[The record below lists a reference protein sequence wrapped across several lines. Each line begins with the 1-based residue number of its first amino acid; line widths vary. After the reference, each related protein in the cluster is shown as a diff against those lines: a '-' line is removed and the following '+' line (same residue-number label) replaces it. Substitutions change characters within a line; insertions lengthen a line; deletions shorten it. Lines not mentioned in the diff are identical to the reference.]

1 MMYQTFSSNPFR
13 RGISSPVI
21 MFFIGLLM
29 VVIPYDVMKG
39 ILHVFIGLGIVLVYS
54 VPCILYWMTYDKE
67 KKGLLPAILST
78 VTVAAGI
85 IFLILHNWITCVIL
99 GAWLIVL
106 SIIHVFQAEN
116 KLERVR
122 KEIPY
127 LAIATL
133 LFFFPAE
140 SILRIVLIVFGSI
153 LMAIS
158 VIQIIVIAILNK
170 KLENAEYD
178 NDDESDDED
187 NNHHTPSGGARTRV
201 VIDAEVK
208 ELK

>member
-1 MMYQTFSSNPFR
+1 
-13 RGISSPVI
+13 
-21 MFFIGLLM
+21 M
-29 VVIPYDVMKG
+29 VVIPYDVMKE
-39 ILHVFIGLGIVLVYS
+39 ILHVFIGLGIVLIYA
-54 VPCILYWMTYDKE
+54 VPCILYWMAYDKE

-78 VTVAAGI
+78 ISVAAGI
-85 IFLILHNWITCVIL
+85 IFLILHNWITCLIL
-99 GAWLIVL
+99 GVWLIVL
-106 SIIHVFQAEN
+106 SIIHIIQSSD
-116 KLERVR
+116 KLDRVR

-158 VIQIIVIAILNK
+158 VIQIIVVVAINK
-170 KLENAEYD
+170 KLEKSEFTND
-178 NDDESDDED
+178 NESDDED
-187 NNHHTPSGGARTRV
+187 DHTPSSGGPKSRV
-201 VIDAEVK
+201 IIDAEVK